1 MGGGSELAKEITRWP
16 LYYFGREKGG
26 SERERRSER
35 ERKGRERK
43 RKKKEAI
50 IMRLELR
57 DESG

>member
-1 MGGGSELAKEITRWP
+1 LGGKR
-16 LYYFGREKGG
+16 GG